1 MHINCCFPTRIIVVA
16 LMATLL
22 LFQSCAGRNRVV
34 REVFT
39 DPAVSAEPPGPCD
52 GKLKVKDF
60 SVYDCESFAGLNVSD
75 TLCLAIPEG
84 ETYQAVVERYSIN
97 VNQTLTLRTSIPD
110 YPSGYF
116 IISVTNCTSSGIFKI
131 PEVALAWRVYA
142 DTVTGVF
149 SFSEVDPSMQIQ
161 RDSVLIRE
169 NQ

>member
-1 MHINCCFPTRIIVVA
+1 MHLNCSFLNPGFIVA
-16 LMATLL
+16 LFATLL
-22 LFQSCAGRNRVV
+22 LFQGCAGRNRVV
-34 REVFT
+34 REVIT

-52 GKLKVKDF
+52 GKLTVKDF
-60 SVYDCESFAGLNVSD
+60 TAYDCESFAGLSVSD
-75 TLCLAIPEG
+75 TLCLTIPEG
-84 ETYQAVVERYSIN
+84 ETYQAVVDRYSIN

-116 IISVTNCTSSGIFKI
+116 LVSVTNCTSSGIFKI

-161 RDSVLIRE
+161 RDSLLIRE
-169 NQ
+169 SP